1 MSDDLFENTP
11 TSSGDYDASSIEV
24 LEGLEP
30 VRRRPGMYI
39 GGTDDRALHHLVAE
53 VLDNAMDEAVAGH
66 ATRIELRLDEGNR
79 VVVSDNGRGIPVG
92 EHPKYPGKS
101 TLEVI
106 LSTLHSGGKF
116 SGKAYATSGGLHG
129 VGVSVVNALSSDTR
143 VEVARDKQ
151 LYAQKFSRG
160 ETLGPIEQLGPTP
173 NRRGTTVSFVPDT
186 EIFGDR
192 QFNPKKLFKLAR
204 SKAYLFAGVEIR
216 WKCAPSL
223 TSDDI
228 PAEAVF
234 KFPGGLADHLAEQL
248 GGRECVTAQPFAGTQ
263 DFPDEAGR
271 VEWAIAWPLY
281 SDGSTSWYCNTV
293 PTPDGGTHV
302 QGLRAALTK
311 ALRAFGELTGAKKAK
326 DLTADDVMVGAEV
339 MLSVF
344 IRDPQFQSQ
353 TKDRLTSPEAARL
366 VENAVRDHFDHF
378 LSDNMERG
386 KALLGQVMERMD
398 ERLRRKQERE
408 IKRKTATNAKKL
420 RLPGKLTD
428 CSGEGEGE
436 TELFIVEGDSAG
448 GSAKQARNRK
458 TQAILP
464 IRGKI
469 LNVASA
475 TADKIRAN
483 SEIAD
488 LTLAMGCGTR
498 KDCEPE
504 NLRYDRI
511 IIMTDADVDGAHIR
525 TLLLTFFYR
534 QTRELIERGHIYIAQ
549 PPLYKATRGRSELY
563 LKDERALEDYLLDG
577 GIEDA
582 VFTTQDGTT
591 HAGQDLLAILHQ
603 SREIVNAINNLNT
616 RYNRNLV
623 EQAAIVGGLDPEG
636 IANPDRSGETLKRVA
651 NRLDRISDEL
661 ERGWTGEVTDE
672 EALAFSRTVRGV
684 TETHHIDRA
693 LLQSADARK
702 LRQLADRLDELF
714 GGVPTLA
721 RKGDTINIFGP
732 ASLFK
737 AVTDAGRKGVSMQ
750 RYKGLGEMNAEQL
763 WETTLDPN
771 ARTLLRVEID
781 QTDEADQI
789 FTALMGDLVEPRR
802 DFIQDNALNVSNLDV

>member
-66 ATRIELRLDEGNR
+66 ASRIEIRLEEGNK
-79 VVVSDNGRGIPVG
+79 VTISDNGRGIPVA

-106 LSTLHSGGKF
+106 LTTLHSGGKF

-129 VGVSVVNALSSDTR
+129 VGVSVVNALSDYTR

-151 LYAQKFSRG
+151 LFAQEFSKG
-160 ETLGPIEQLGPTP
+160 HPTGKLQELGATP
-173 NRRGTTVSFVPDT
+173 NRRGTTVTFTPDA

-192 QFNPKKLFKLAR
+192 AFKPKRLFKLAR

-216 WKCAPSL
+216 WKCAEAL
-223 TSDDI
+223 ASDDV

-248 GGRECVTAQPFAGTQ
+248 GGRECVTAQPFAGNQ
-263 DFPDEAGR
+263 DFPDEQGR
-271 VEWAIAWPLY
+271 VEWAIAWPLF

-293 PTPDGGTHV
+293 PTPDGGTHE

-311 ALRAFGELTGAKKAK
+311 GLRAFGELTGTKKAK
-326 DLTADDVMVGAEV
+326 DITADDVMNGAEV

-353 TKDRLTSPEAARL
+353 TKDRLTSPEAVRL

-378 LSDNMERG
+378 LSDNMDRG

-428 CSGEGEGE
+428 CSGEGDGE

-488 LTLAMGCGTR
+488 LSLAMGCGTR
-498 KDCEPE
+498 KDCDAE

-511 IIMTDADVDGAHIR
+511 IIMTDADVDGAHIA
-525 TLLLTFFYR
+525 TLLMTFFFQEMTDVVR
-534 QTRELIERGHIYIAQ
+534 NGHLYLAQ
-549 PPLYKATRGRSELY
+549 PPLYRLTAGKESRYARD
-563 LKDERALEDYLLDG
+563 DEHR
-577 GIEDA
+577 
-582 VFTTQDGTT
+582 
-591 HAGQDLLAILHQ
+591 
-603 SREIVNAINNLNT
+603 
-616 RYNRNLV
+616 
-623 EQAAIVGGLDPEG
+623 
-636 IANPDRSGETLKRVA
+636 K
-651 NRLDRISDEL
+651 EL
-661 ERGWTGEVTDE
+661 EETVFKGKKVEV
-672 EALAFSRTVRGV
+672 
-684 TETHHIDRA
+684 
-693 LLQSADARK
+693 
-702 LRQLADRLDELF
+702 
-714 GGVPTLA
+714 
-721 RKGDTINIFGP
+721 
-732 ASLFK
+732 
-737 AVTDAGRKGVSMQ
+737 GRF
-750 RYKGLGEMNAEQL
+750 KGLGEMNPQQL
-763 WETTLDPN
+763 RETTMNPDTRSLI
-771 ARTLLRVEID
+771 RITLPPEFEDRAKVKELVD
-781 QTDEADQI
+781 Q
-789 FTALMGDLVEPRR
+789 LMGRNPEHRFN
-802 DFIQDNALNVSNLDV
+802 FIQNNAGEFDREMIDA